1 MLRSIELFSRVG
13 GGFRSRC
20 LLDHN
25 EALFRLSYVHQGAAR
40 DQVDDAIRKRS
51 TS

>member
-1 MLRSIELFSRVG
+1 MLSIELFSRVV

-25 EALFRLSYVHQGAAR
+25 EALSRLSYVHQVLPEIKSETVTVR
-40 DQVDDAIRKRS
+40 CSPI
-51 TS
+51 